1 MRRYDETI
9 DVRSGRIGEGIRG
22 LDGELLAAHPE
33 GPAQFV
39 WRNRLW
45 RVLGVQ
51 ARWIESDAWWN
62 GPAARAVRGDD
73 AVAETD
79 TGGDVLCEHEVW
91 RVEAANGRDGSRGVY
106 ELAHAWSDGSWS
118 LRVVND

>member
-9 DVRSGRIGEGIRG
+9 DVRSGRIGEGIRD
-22 LDGELLAAHPE
+22 LDDEVLAAYPE

-39 WRNRLW
+39 WRHRLW

-62 GPAARAVRGDD
+62 GAAARAARGDD
-73 AVAETD
+73 D
-79 TGGDVLCEHEVW
+79 DPGGDVLCEHEIW

-106 ELAHAWSDGSWS
+106 ELAHAWSDGSWL
-118 LRVVND
+118 LRGVSD